1 MASLEREDTLNTP
14 RFRML
19 PRRTEHKVE
28 VGQTESDRLPPVA
41 VILQETL
48 SLGLGE
54 PRIVPPSS
62 LRDELPWYRTK

>member
-14 RFRML
+14 RFQML

-28 VGQTESDRLPPVA
+28 VADLESDRLPPVA

-48 SLGLGE
+48 SLGFGDLANRKVRGKSFQATE
-54 PRIVPPSS
+54 AVCC
-62 LRDELPWYRTK
+62 